1 MRTKKSLRR
10 PDEKSIAAYVKK
22 NAAKVKKVL
31 HHRHKISETVRE
43 DEYKGHHIVVR
54 TTYEIQVDGVP
65 VTGHLGVTNDGQVH
79 YHPVPNVSFP
89 SAIDLVKQLIDVFP
103 DDFVGDMHGD
113 GRHEGHRPRAK
124 RRARSRTMRPGAKR
138 RSK

>member
-103 DDFVGDMHGD
+103 DDFAGDMHGD